1 MEITE
6 ARVKLVKSGPDK
18 LQAFCSLTIDNSF
31 VIRDLKVIEGSR
43 GYFVAMPSRKLTD
56 RCPRCDGKNHLRARF
71 CNDCGA
77 RLPEDR
83 AEKDEMGRAR
93 LHVDIAHPINSA
105 CRDLIQDKVLK
116 AFHNEMESVKQA
128 SRSFSYREEEDTVS
142 NDDVNT
148 DLSAGLNP
156 QESESLRE
164 EKSSDDS
171 FGKGLF

>member
-6 ARVKLVKSGPDK
+6 VRVKLVRSGPDK
-18 LQAFCSLTIDNSF
+18 LHAFCSLTVDNAF

-71 CNDCGA
+71 CNECGA

-83 AEKDEMGRAR
+83 AEKDELGRAR
-93 LHVDIAHPINSA
+93 LHVDIAHPINTL
-105 CRDLIQDKVLK
+105 CRDAIQKKVLVAFRKEMDRTKQTDYAVSTDPFPDK
-116 AFHNEMESVKQA
+116 AELDEKTDNYEAAAEEVAENQE
-128 SRSFSYREEEDTVS
+128 RE
-142 NDDVNT
+142 
-148 DLSAGLNP
+148 
-156 QESESLRE
+156 
-164 EKSSDDS
+164 DS

>member
-1 MEITE
+1 MRITE
-6 ARVKLVKSGPDK
+6 VRVKLVKMGPDK

-31 VIRDLKVIEGSR
+31 VVRDLKVIEGSR

-83 AEKDEMGRAR
+83 AEKDMNGRAK
-93 LHVDIAHPINSA
+93 LHVDIAHPINSM
-105 CRDLIQDKVLK
+105 CRDEIQKKVLA
-116 AFHNEMESVKQA
+116 AFREEMDRAKQPD
-128 SRSFSYREEEDTVS
+128 YRPAFAEEEEEDFV
-142 NDDVNT
+142 DE
-148 DLSAGLNP
+148 A
-156 QESESLRE
+156 E
-164 EKSSDDS
+164 EAPVRIEENSPEEPKEDS

>member
-6 ARVKLVKSGPDK
+6 VRVKLVRSGPDK
-18 LQAFCSLTIDNSF
+18 LHAFCSLTVDNAF

-83 AEKDEMGRAR
+83 AEKDEIGRAR

-105 CRDLIQDKVLK
+105 CRDLIQRKVLA
-116 AFHNEMESVKQA
+116 AFHKEMDGAKQSGYAPEQPALADDNELDTTRQETEPQAVAEESSSKEQ
-128 SRSFSYREEEDTVS
+128 R
-142 NDDVNT
+142 DDN
-148 DLSAGLNP
+148 
-156 QESESLRE
+156 
-164 EKSSDDS
+164 

>member
-1 MEITE
+1 MEISE
-6 ARVKLVKSGPDK
+6 VRVKLVRSGPDK
-18 LQAFCSLTIDNSF
+18 LHAFCSLTVDNSF

-93 LHVDIAHPINSA
+93 LHVDIAHPINSV
-105 CRDLIQDKVLK
+105 CRDLIQKKVLS
-116 AFHNEMESVKQA
+116 AF
-128 SRSFSYREEEDTVS
+128 REEMDRARRPGYVSVPDADDDGETVNEADEGNS
-142 NDDVNT
+142 
-148 DLSAGLNP
+148 LAAEEGLK
-156 QESESLRE
+156 E
-164 EKSSDDS
+164 EQRDNS
-171 FGKGLF
+171 FGEGLF